1 MYYDRIGMFD
11 LKGVKAANAAAVIE
25 RQFHKHQSSRAVQ
38 EAKGLSN
45 SARGRRRKDSRSRCV
60 PAIACVST
68 SLSVRGDRRGSQL
81 SLFLCLFT
89 SLSFASSGVN
99 YITLLFCIK
108 QYFLKET
115 RADGRTGAQPV
126 SCLLSTSA

>member
-1 MYYDRIGMFD
+1 MEFSGCS
-11 LKGVKAANAAAVIE
+11 LLHTTV
-25 RQFHKHQSSRAVQ
+25 SRAAGGATIPGRVVYR
-38 EAKGLSN
+38 LSPVCQHPCQFAVTGGGH
-45 SARGRRRKDSRSRCV
+45 S
-60 PAIACVST
+60 CVS
-68 SLSVRGDRRGSQL
+68 LH
-81 SLFLCLFT
+81 CLFT
-89 SLSFASSGVN
+89 SLSFASGGVN